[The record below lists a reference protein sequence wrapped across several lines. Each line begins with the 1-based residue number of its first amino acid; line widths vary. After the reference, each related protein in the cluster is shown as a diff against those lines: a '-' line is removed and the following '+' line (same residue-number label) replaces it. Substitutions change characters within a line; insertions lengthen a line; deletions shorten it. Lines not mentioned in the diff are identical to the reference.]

1 MTILAIFG
9 VKALWLLYI
18 WLLSGI
24 VCSYTSKRKGY
35 GERPGLATG
44 LLLSAIGIVI
54 WLVWPAR
61 PGSDWKERGPIARRR
76 RVRDVGAAPGES
88 PAGDGAA

>member
-1 MTILAIFG
+1 MTPILAIFG
-9 VKALWLLYI
+9 VKALWLLYL

-24 VCSYTSKRKGY
+24 GGSYLSHRKGF

-44 LLLSAIGIVI
+44 LLLSVLGLII

-61 PGSDWKERGPIARRR
+61 DGSDWKVRGP
-76 RVRDVGAAPGES
+76 VGRERKQPKAEP
-88 PAGDGAA
+88 PAKTEPAKS